1 MIASDDEHFTE
12 HVEEEN
18 YFVSMTDMMVG
29 LVFIFIILMM
39 YYALQFRKEAD
50 RRTEAK
56 DERTQILTRL
66 KDEIEKSDPKLQVI
80 ILPESGILR
89 LPASSLFD
97 SGEDALTPSGRTT
110 AEYLAE
116 ALYKVIPCYTNQ
128 VQRSPDCSPGSEKIK
143 IEALFI
149 EGHTD
154 TTPFAGRP
162 GISNNLE
169 LSVKRASNTYARLTS
184 VEPELENLKSGTS
197 SHAVP
202 GTSGQTVL
210 SISGY
215 GDKRPA
221 YRETDAASKAMNRR
235 IDLRILMAA
244 PLSDMPAPPSDEV
257 VKALKEQGLRQ

>member
-39 YYALQFRKEAD
+39 YYALQFRKESDSRKASNQ
-50 RRTEAK
+50 
-56 DERTQILTRL
+56 ERTQILTQLRDEL
-66 KDEIEKSDPKLQVI
+66 KKSDPKLKVI
-80 ILPESGILR
+80 IVQESGILR

-110 AEYLAE
+110 AEYLAK
-116 ALYKVIPCYTNQ
+116 ALYKVIPCYTNYEP
-128 VQRSPDCSPGSEKIK
+128 RSPSCSPTSASIK
-143 IEALFI
+143 VEALFI

-162 GISNNLE
+162 GINNNLE

-184 VEPELENLKSGTS
+184 VEPQLENLKSGPTNQS
-197 SHAVP
+197 
-202 GTSGQTVL
+202 VL

-221 YRETDAASKAMNRR
+221 NPETDAASKAMNRR

-244 PLSDMPAPPSDEV
+244 PPGEEV
-257 VKALKEQGLRQ
+257 KKIQDDTGLHQ